1 MSMKLIINMRKRS
14 TSKHDNCSDLVNFQF
29 LLFYLICISDS
40 NVRPEF
46 SIFYWRHLKPWR
58 ANKNVIFLF
67 LWEILIFQNNES
79 SSMDFFIVELYRIM
93 NQVRVNSSFSSL
105 CKIASCLSFI
115 SVETVYFVC
124 FDFNTDKNSWI
135 LNCYRLSAPSSLNV
149 LQNCREV
156 YKGCYYPIRH
166 IKTPVI
172 ITTDALATKKLNSS
186 ISISCSCIRRSV

>member
-1 MSMKLIINMRKRS
+1 MKLIINMRKRS
-14 TSKHDNCSDLVNFQF
+14 TRKHDNCSDLVNFHF
-29 LLFYLICISDS
+29 SYFISFTFRFKRSPGIFNFY
-40 NVRPEF
+40 RQ
-46 SIFYWRHLKPWR
+46 HLKSWR

-67 LWEILIFQNNES
+67 LWETLIFHEDEPS
-79 SSMDFFIVELYRIM
+79 PIDLFIVELYRIM
-93 NQVRVNSSFSSL
+93 NQARVTLSFSSL
-105 CKIASCLSFI
+105 CKITSWLPFI

-135 LNCYRLSAPSSLNV
+135 LNCFRLSTPSPLNV

-172 ITTDALATKKLNSS
+172 TTTDALAMKKLNSLNFNFLFTHMT
-186 ISISCSCIRRSV
+186 

>member
-1 MSMKLIINMRKRS
+1 MKLIINMRKRS

-29 LLFYLICISDS
+29 LLFYLICNFLLTD
-40 NVRPEF
+40 
-46 SIFYWRHLKPWR
+46 LKPWR

-79 SSMDFFIVELYRIM
+79 SPMDLFIVELYRIM
-93 NQVRVNSSFSSL
+93 NQVRVNLSFSSL
-105 CKIASCLSFI
+105 CKITSCLSFI

-124 FDFNTDKNSWI
+124 FDFNTDKNSRV
-135 LNCYRLSAPSSLNV
+135 LNCCRLSAPSSLNA

-172 ITTDALATKKLNSS
+172 TTTDALATKKLNSS
-186 ISISCSCIRRSV
+186 ISISCSCIHVTFSRQLCGA